1 MDGNEPTRPSVIFL
15 LFLFLYTVR
24 QSINIS
30 RIRMACRPTGKPPPP
45 SRSFSLPLLFYGSIF
60 WMQRH
65 AQKTCTQTQTK
76 NRKKNVIQPESTIFK
91 VVFINL
97 IVIIQQQQSQTPFVF
112 CHVTDTNVCRFLSS
126 WIFSNGETKLERRLC
141 VLLSVRNRLI
151 IQILAPSSPHF
162 HVEKE

>member
-65 AQKTCTQTQTK
+65 ALKTCTQTQTK

-97 IVIIQQQQSQTPFVF
+97 IVIIQNNNLRRPSYFAMWPTQMCVDSCPVEYFQMVRQNWNGVCAF
-112 CHVTDTNVCRFLSS
+112 C
-126 WIFSNGETKLERRLC
+126 
-141 VLLSVRNRLI
+141 SVSEI
-151 IQILAPSSPHF
+151 D
-162 HVEKE
+162 